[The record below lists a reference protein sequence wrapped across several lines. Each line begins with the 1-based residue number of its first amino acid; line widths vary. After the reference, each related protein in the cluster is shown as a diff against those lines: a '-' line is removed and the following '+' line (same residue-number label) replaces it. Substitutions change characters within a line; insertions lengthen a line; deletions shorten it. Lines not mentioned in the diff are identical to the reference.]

1 MLLTC
6 FDKNKSIFLPFLG
19 VSGEISSAYG
29 YEAIYGAGG
38 ILQILAI
45 CYAFSF
51 VKESKEIRAYNSI
64 DSSVSS
70 SDASTEGKA
79 STKDVE
85 KNHNE
90 ADEEKASCCS
100 IFR

>member
-1 MLLTC
+1 M
-6 FDKNKSIFLPFLG
+6 FIKSDEIHFLPFLG

-45 CYAFSF
+45 CYAFFF
-51 VKESKEIRAYNSI
+51 VKESKEIRAYNNI

-85 KNHNE
+85 KNLDE
-90 ADEEKASCCS
+90 ADEEKGSCCS